1 MEEVN
6 EKIKNK
12 AKDWVEDQKKNK
24 RPGSLHNQ
32 TSQKTYIPKGVS
44 LSPIVKMVSPKE
56 LKFNPL
62 NDFAKLPEKEYEEL
76 KEDISRNGILDALTV
91 KKDNVIVTGE
101 NRLRIAL
108 ELLEENN
115 EKVKFIPVRYYMNEL
130 SQDEEYDILEG
141 DNLYRRHLTPEERK
155 ERLKARIK
163 RKYRED
169 LSTDNRGGDRKRKP
183 ELERREVDLGI
194 SPKFP
199 SFQEESKQAG
209 SKYQGDILIESG
221 SKSGEEGSKIHPE
234 SLISEGSGS
243 NYQGD
248 SLKKNEPKKE
258 EGEKKSDLAK
268 KISEEENIPLGTAR
282 RYVTEIKKE
291 IRSKEKE
298 KLPKEE
304 KPKSS
309 APKKSAQ
316 ALRKE
321 KVKLFQ
327 KKFATLTESAK
338 QTEVNRL
345 VARLIQ
351 VRKKTEKLEMA
362 IRELNQKDAEIAEKL
377 TAVGEKKRV
386 HNLSI

>member
-6 EKIKNK
+6 EKIQNK

-62 NDFAKLPEKEYEEL
+62 NDFARLPEKEYVEL

-108 ELLEENN
+108 ELYVENN

-169 LSTDNRGGDRKRKP
+169 LSIDNRGGDRKRKP
-183 ELERREVDLGI
+183 ELERREGYLGI

-234 SLISEGSGS
+234 SLIFEGSGS

-248 SLKKNEPKKE
+248 SLI
-258 EGEKKSDLAK
+258 GEKVELAK

-298 KLPKEE
+298 KTPKEE
-304 KPKSS
+304 KLKDS
-309 APKKSAQ
+309 APKKSAHTLQ
-316 ALRKE
+316 KE

-327 KKFATLTESAK
+327 KKYATLTQSAK
-338 QTEVNRL
+338 QAEVNRL

-351 VRKKTEKLEMA
+351 VRKKTEKLEIA

-377 TAVGEKKRV
+377 ITVGEKKRV
-386 HNLSI
+386 LNLSI

>member
-6 EKIKNK
+6 EKIQNK
-12 AKDWVEDQKKNK
+12 AKDWVEEQKKSK
-24 RPGSLHNQ
+24 RPGSLHNAS
-32 TSQKTYIPKGVS
+32 TNKTYIPKGVS
-44 LSPIVKMVSPKE
+44 LSPIVKMVSPRE

-62 NDFAKLPEKEYEEL
+62 NDFAKLPEKEYAEL

-130 SQDEEYDILEG
+130 SREEEYDILEG
-141 DNLYRRHLTPEERK
+141 DNLYRRHLSPEERK
-155 ERLKARIK
+155 KRLKARIK
-163 RKYRED
+163 RKYREE
-169 LSTDNRGGDRKRKP
+169 LSTDNRGGDRKRKH
-183 ELERREVDLGI
+183 EGDRREVDLGI

-199 SFQEESKQAG
+199 SFKEESEKAG
-209 SKYQGDILIESG
+209 SKYQGDILNESG

-234 SLISEGSGS
+234 SLVLEGGGT

-248 SLKKNEPKKE
+248 SLKTKEEKKE
-258 EGEKKSDLAK
+258 NLARK
-268 KISEEENIPLGTAR
+268 VAKEENIPLGTAQ

-298 KLPKEE
+298 KVNKEE
-304 KPKSS
+304 
-309 APKKSAQ
+309 PKKPVSKKSPQ

-327 KKFATLTESAK
+327 KKYTTLSPSAK
-338 QTEVNRL
+338 KTEVNRL

-351 VRKKTEKLEMA
+351 VRKKGEKLNAM

-377 TAVGEKKRV
+377 ISVGEMKRV
-386 HNLSI
+386 HNLHV

>member
-32 TSQKTYIPKGVS
+32 TFQKTYIPKGVS

-62 NDFAKLPEKEYEEL
+62 NDFAKLPEKEYVEL

-108 ELLEENN
+108 ELYVENN

-163 RKYRED
+163 RKYREE

-183 ELERREVDLGI
+183 ELEKREGYLGI

-209 SKYQGDILIESG
+209 SKYQGDIL
-221 SKSGEEGSKIHPE
+221 
-234 SLISEGSGS
+234 
-243 NYQGD
+243 
-248 SLKKNEPKKE
+248 KKNEKDKE
-258 EGEKKSDLAK
+258 DGEKKSDLAK

-298 KLPKEE
+298 KTPKEE
-304 KPKSS
+304 KLKDS
-309 APKKSAQ
+309 APKKSAHT
-316 ALRKE
+316 LRKE

-327 KKFATLTESAK
+327 KKYATLTQSAK
-338 QTEVNRL
+338 QAEVNRL

-377 TAVGEKKRV
+377 ITVGEKKRV

>member
-6 EKIKNK
+6 EKIQNK
-12 AKDWVEDQKKNK
+12 AKDWVEEQKKSK
-24 RPGSLHNQ
+24 RPGSLHN
-32 TSQKTYIPKGVS
+32 TSTNKTYIPKGVS
-44 LSPIVKMVSPKE
+44 LSPIVKMVSPRD

-62 NDFAKLPEKEYEEL
+62 NDFARLPEKEYTEL

-108 ELLEENN
+108 ELLEEES

-130 SQDEEYDILEG
+130 SGEEEYDILEG
-141 DNLYRRHLTPEERK
+141 DNLYRRHLSPEERK

-163 RKYRED
+163 RKYREE

-183 ELERREVDLGI
+183 ELEKREVDLGI

-199 SFQEESKQAG
+199 SFKEESEKVG

-234 SLISEGSGS
+234 SLILEGSGS
-243 NYQGD
+243 NYRGD
-248 SLKKNEPKKE
+248 SLKTKGEKKE
-258 EGEKKSDLAK
+258 NKSDLAK
-268 KISEEENIPLGTAR
+268 KISEDENIPLGTAR

-298 KLPKEE
+298 KSPKEE
-304 KPKSS
+304 
-309 APKKSAQ
+309 PKKPVSKKSPQ

-327 KKFATLTESAK
+327 KKYSTLSPSAK
-338 QTEVNRL
+338 KTEVNRL
-345 VARLIQ
+345 VVRLIQ
-351 VRKKTEKLEMA
+351 VRKKTEKLEAM

-377 TAVGEKKRV
+377 IAVGEKKRV
-386 HNLSI
+386 HNLHI

>member
-62 NDFAKLPEKEYEEL
+62 NDFAKLHEKEYEEL

-108 ELLEENN
+108 ELWKENN

-183 ELERREVDLGI
+183 ELEKREGYLGI

-209 SKYQGDILIESG
+209 SKYQGDIL
-221 SKSGEEGSKIHPE
+221 
-234 SLISEGSGS
+234 
-243 NYQGD
+243 
-248 SLKKNEPKKE
+248 KKNEAKKE
-258 EGEKKSDLAK
+258 DVENKSDLAK

-291 IRSKEKE
+291 IRSKEKT
-298 KLPKEE
+298 PKEE
-304 KPKSS
+304 KLTDL
-309 APKKSAQ
+309 APKKSAH
-316 ALRKE
+316 ALRKV

-327 KKFATLTESAK
+327 KKFATLTQSAK
-338 QTEVNRL
+338 QAEVNRL
-345 VARLIQ
+345 VARLVQ
-351 VRKKTEKLEMA
+351 VRKKTEKLENA
-362 IRELNQKDAEIAEKL
+362 IRELNQKDAEITEKL
-377 TAVGEKKRV
+377 ITVGEKKRV
-386 HNLSI
+386 LNLSI